1 MSMIKF
7 YPHQE
12 DALEKAREMTRVAF
26 YHDM

>member
-12 DALEKAREMTRVAF
+12 DALEQARDLNRVAF